1 MRRYRATNRHN
12 RGQVALEYALA
23 FVVVAGAASLVW
35 IFSQGF
41 VLGNLY
47 GGRET
52 AQVYGDPN
60 EYGWAQENQALGL
73 EKTAALPF
81 P

>member
-1 MRRYRATNRHN
+1 
-12 RGQVALEYALA
+12 VALEYALA
-23 FVVVAGAASLVW
+23 IVVVAGAASLVW

-52 AQVYGDPN
+52 AQVYGDR
-60 EYGWAQENQALGL
+60 WAQENQALGL